1 MLKYLDKV
9 KVVSETAGH
18 GQECLDMVFSHE
30 PGYYSLIIVG
40 PISLFDCLML
50 MLIAVAV

>member
-9 KVVSETAGH
+9 KVVSETASN
-18 GQECLDMVFSHE
+18 GQECLDMVLSHE

-40 PISLFDCLML
+40 FGVFFSDTTEANCW
-50 MLIAVAV
+50 VV

>member
-9 KVVSETAGH
+9 KVVSETASN

-30 PGYYSLIIVG
+30 PGYFSLIIVS
-40 PISLFDCLML
+40 IY
-50 MLIAVAV
+50 